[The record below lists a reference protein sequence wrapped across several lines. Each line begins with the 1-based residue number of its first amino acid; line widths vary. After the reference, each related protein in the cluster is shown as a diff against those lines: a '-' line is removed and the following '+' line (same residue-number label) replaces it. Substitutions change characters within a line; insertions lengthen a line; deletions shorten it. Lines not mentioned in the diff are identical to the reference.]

1 MEDKSSLVLFYS
13 SGCGRSRNMRPAWD
27 QTKRQLERS
36 GQIDCILIDDP
47 EQLTKYNII
56 GLPTIKFFPRGLDNF
71 FSTEYQGNGSAESL
85 VTFALLE
92 KNKSIDRCHIKRN
105 LSSILIVSR
114 VKMNQILIN
123 KK

>member
-1 MEDKSSLVLFYS
+1 MEYKPALVLFYS
-13 SGCGRSRNMRPAWD
+13 NGCGRSRNMRPVWD
-27 QTKRQLERS
+27 QSKQQLQQS
-36 GQIDCILIDDP
+36 GQVDCILIEDP
-47 EQLTKYNII
+47 EQLIKYNII
-56 GLPTIKFFPRGLDNF
+56 GLPAIKFFPRGLDNF

-92 KNKSIDRCHIKRN
+92 KNKSINRSLIKRN

-114 VKMNQILIN
+114 VKMNQMLIN